1 MKRIIIITLILLG
14 FNATIR
20 AQHVA
25 TSTIW
30 DVLNTFSLKTVNNKY
45 VLFFPPEVTA
55 LENKTVQLPG
65 YIVPIKVGK
74 EHREFML
81 SVLPVEQCAFCG
93 SGNYPPMILVKMQ
106 KPIPYTD
113 HVVNIKGRLLLNK
126 TGDNAPEYSLIEANT
141 N

>member
-1 MKRIIIITLILLG
+1 MRKIFTVMLFLLG
-14 FNATIR
+14 LNAAVR

-25 TSTIW
+25 TSATW
-30 DVLNTFSLKTVNNKY
+30 EVLNTFSLKSVNNKY
-45 VLFFPPEVTA
+45 ILFFPPAVTA
-55 LENKTVQLPG
+55 LENKAVQLPG

-74 EHREFML
+74 EHKEFML

-113 HVVNIKGRLLLNK
+113 RVVNIKGRLQLNK
-126 TGDNAPEYSLIEANT
+126 LGDNAPEYSLIDANS